1 MSWLRRLMITNLAS
15 SFALRTTFWLQAG
28 LMALNNLMFFCF
40 WWVLFTRF
48 ENIRGWAVGDVALLF
63 GVAATGYG
71 LCAVLF
77 GGVHDLSRQIDD
89 GELDVLLTQPK
100 SVMLQAL
107 ASRTRPDGFGDIVSG
122 LALVAMSGA
131 IDLQTIWLVPIA
143 VLASAIAMVASWT
156 LMHSLAFWFGKNQ
169 TTVRMLADM
178 TLTFSVYPPML
189 FGPTMK
195 IVLFTIIPAGFVS
208 YLPVAML
215 RGPSF
220 TTFAA
225 ALGGAAL
232 YATLAVWIFRRGL
245 RRYASGNRFGV
256 RG

>member
-1 MSWLRRLMITNLAS
+1 MTWFRRLLVTNLAS
-15 SFALRTTFWLQAG
+15 SFALRTAFWLQAG

-48 ENIRGWAVGDVALLF
+48 ESIRGWAVGDVALLF

-71 LCAVLF
+71 LCAVLL
-77 GGVHDLSRQIDD
+77 GGAQDLARQIDD
-89 GELDVLLTQPK
+89 GELDALLTTPK

-107 ASRTRPDGFGDIVSG
+107 ASRMRPDGFGDIVSG
-122 LALVAMSGA
+122 LALVAVSGA
-131 IDLQTIWLVPIA
+131 IDLRTIWLVPFAVIA
-143 VLASAIAMVASWT
+143 AGTALAASWT
-156 LMHSLAFWFGKNQ
+156 LMQSLAFWFGKTQ
-169 TTVRMLADM
+169 TTRMLGEM

-208 YLPVAML
+208 YLPVALL
-215 RGPSF
+215 REPSLA
-220 TTFAA
+220 TFAG

-232 YATLAVWIFRRGL
+232 YAALAVWIFGRGL
-245 RRYASGNRFGV
+245 RRYASG
-256 RG
+256 

>member
-1 MSWLRRLMITNLAS
+1 MTWFRRLLITNLAS
-15 SFALRTTFWLQAG
+15 SFALRTAFWLQAG

-40 WWVLFTRF
+40 WWVLFNRF
-48 ENIRGWAVGDVALLF
+48 ESIRGWAVGDVALLF

-71 LCAVLF
+71 LCSVLT

-122 LALVAMSGA
+122 LVLVAISGA
-131 IDLQTIWLVPIA
+131 IDLRTIWLVPLA
-143 VLASAIAMVASWT
+143 VLAAGVALTASWT

-169 TTVRMLADM
+169 TIRMLGDM

-208 YLPVAML
+208 YLPVALL
-215 RGPSF
+215 REPSI

-232 YATLAVWIFRRGL
+232 YATLAVWIFGRGL